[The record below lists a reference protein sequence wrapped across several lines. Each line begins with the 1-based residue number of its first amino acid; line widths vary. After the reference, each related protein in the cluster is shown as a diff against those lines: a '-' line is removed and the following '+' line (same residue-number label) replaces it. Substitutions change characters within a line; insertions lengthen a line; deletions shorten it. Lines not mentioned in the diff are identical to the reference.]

1 MGKVL
6 VTGHS
11 GYIGRVLCNRL
22 RDYGEDIVG
31 YSRRSGG
38 DIRNIAALDKALT
51 GCDTVYHLAAKVSF
65 NEKDRGEA
73 YDINV
78 IGTNILL
85 NLAAKHKVKRVVVAG
100 SAITCGVQKSP
111 KNLMDENT
119 SLKIGQS
126 KVNPYVWS
134 KFVCEQVVRTAEVDT
149 VLVCPTNCRTDLFV
163 RQVYEDPVIY
173 VTSGGTNMIGV
184 KDVAEGMIQA
194 MALGKPKEKYIL
206 SAVNIP
212 FVEIYRK
219 IIRLRERIYPH
230 TYRIPKIVK
239 LPKILKGV
247 CTGAAAFSK
256 DEFINPYIV
265 AAAFHYKYYT
275 HRKAQEH
282 LRFSPD
288 LLLEEP
294 IMDEIYGRI
303 RNE

>member
-1 MGKVL
+1 MRFFNTAGPVRCDKHYCLLPLERFDLKEILNLINQEKYFVLHAPRQTGKTTCL
-6 VTGHS
+6 
-11 GYIGRVLCNRL
+11 LAL
-22 RDYGEDIVG
+22 MDYLNKAGE
-31 YSRRSGG
+31 YR
-38 DIRNIAALDKALT
+38 AL
-51 GCDTVYHLAAKVSF
+51 Y
-65 NEKDRGEA
+65 
-73 YDINV
+73 INV
-78 IGTNILL
+78 E
-85 NLAAKHKVKRVVVAG
+85 AAQAAR
-100 SAITCGVQKSP
+100 
-111 KNLMDENT
+111 E
-119 SLKIGQS
+119 
-126 KVNPYVWS
+126 
-134 KFVCEQVVRTAEVDT
+134 
-149 VLVCPTNCRTDLFV
+149 
-163 RQVYEDPVIY
+163 
-173 VTSGGTNMIGV
+173 
-184 KDVAEGMIQA
+184 DVAEGMIQA